1 MISRR
6 VWPRTVRPVPRSLS
20 DTIRSFRP
28 VPPVPAL
35 NTATPTTAALA
46 ADAARMTPGERRASL
61 SLAAIYALRM
71 LGLFLVLPVFA
82 IEARHYP
89 GGDDPWL
96 VGLAM
101 GAYGL
106 TQAMLQVPLG
116 MASDRLGRKPVI
128 LAGLALFVLGSLV
141 AAWAPS
147 LPWLV
152 AGRAIQGA
160 GAISAAVTALLADL
174 TRDQVRTKSMALVGI
189 SIALMFAL
197 SLVLAPVLVP
207 HIGLSGLFV
216 MTASLALTG
225 MAVVAWVV
233 PPEPAEH
240 VEAGRGGLRQV
251 LAHAELL
258 RVDVGVFVLHAVQIA
273 MWLSVPAL
281 LREAGV
287 DGPAQWKVYLPA
299 VLGSLLILG
308 GFLFRLERK
317 GHFKAVY
324 LGTIALIAL
333 VQLGFLWSL
342 QGPSVW
348 AVSVL
353 LCLYFVGFNAQE
365 ASQPSLASRLAEPRQ
380 RGAALGVY
388 NTLMSLGIFAGGS
401 LGGLVAKTWGSA
413 GIFVFSAGLMLVWL
427 AVAWPMKAPA
437 AQA

>member
-1 MISRR
+1 M
-6 VWPRTVRPVPRSLS
+6 
-20 DTIRSFRP
+20 
-28 VPPVPAL
+28 PA
-35 NTATPTTAALA
+35 APA
-46 ADAARMTPGERRASL
+46 ADAARMTAGERRASL

-106 TQAMLQVPLG
+106 TQALLQVPLG

-128 LAGLALFVLGSLV
+128 LFGLALFVLGSLV

-233 PPEPAEH
+233 PPEPVEH
-240 VEAGRGGLRQV
+240 VDAGRGGLRQV

-342 QGPSVW
+342 QRPSVW
-348 AVSVL
+348 AVSAL

-413 GIFVFSAGLMLVWL
+413 GIFVFSAGLMLCWL
-427 AVAWPMKAPA
+427 VVAWPMKAPA
-437 AQA
+437 QTTA

>member
-1 MISRR
+1 
-6 VWPRTVRPVPRSLS
+6 
-20 DTIRSFRP
+20 
-28 VPPVPAL
+28 
-35 NTATPTTAALA
+35 
-46 ADAARMTPGERRASL
+46 MTGAERRASF
-61 SLAAIYALRM
+61 SLASIYALRM

-82 IEARHYP
+82 MEARHYP

-106 TQAMLQVPLG
+106 TQALLQVPLG
-116 MASDRLGRKPVI
+116 LASDRLGRKPVI
-128 LAGLALFVLGSLV
+128 LFGLALFVLGSLV

-152 AGRAIQGA
+152 AGRAIQGS

-207 HIGLSGLFV
+207 HIGLSGLCV
-216 MTASLALTG
+216 MTAVLALTG

-233 PPEPAEH
+233 PAEPKEH
-240 VEAGRGGLRQV
+240 VAPGRGGLKDV
-251 LAHAELL
+251 LANAELL
-258 RVDVGVFVLHAVQIA
+258 RVDLGVFVLHAVQIA
-273 MWLSVPAL
+273 MWLAVPAL
-281 LREAGV
+281 LKEAGV
-287 DGPAQWKVYLPA
+287 APAEQWKVYLPA

-308 GFLFRLERK
+308 GLLFRLERK
-317 GHFKAVY
+317 GYFKQVY
-324 LGTIALIAL
+324 LGTIALIVL

-342 QGPSVW
+342 QAPTVW
-348 AVSVL
+348 AVSL
-353 LCLYFVGFNAQE
+353 LLGLYFVGFNAQE

-388 NTLMSLGIFAGGS
+388 NTLMSLGIFAGGT
-401 LGGLVAKTWGSA
+401 LGGLVVRVWGSA
-413 GIFVFSAGLMLVWL
+413 GIFVFSAALMALWL
-427 AVAWPMKAPA
+427 LLAWPMRPPL
-437 AQA
+437 QPTH

>member
-1 MISRR
+1 
-6 VWPRTVRPVPRSLS
+6 
-20 DTIRSFRP
+20 
-28 VPPVPAL
+28 
-35 NTATPTTAALA
+35 
-46 ADAARMTPGERRASL
+46 MTGAERRASL
-61 SLAAIYALRM
+61 SLASIYALRM

-82 IEARHYP
+82 MEAQHYP

-106 TQAMLQVPLG
+106 TQALLQVPLG
-116 MASDRLGRKPVI
+116 LASDRLGRKPVI
-128 LAGLALFVLGSLV
+128 LFGLALFVLGSLV

-216 MTASLALTG
+216 MTAVLALTG

-240 VEAGRGGLRQV
+240 VPSGRGGLKQV

-258 RVDVGVFVLHAVQIA
+258 RVDLGVFVLHAVQIA
-273 MWLSVPAL
+273 MWLAVPAL
-281 LREAGV
+281 LLQAGV
-287 DGPAQWKVYLPA
+287 APAEQWKVYLPA
-299 VLGSLLILG
+299 VLGSLLVLG
-308 GFLFRLERK
+308 GLLFRLERR
-317 GHFKAVY
+317 GYFRQVY
-324 LGTIALIAL
+324 LGTIALIVL

-342 QGPSVW
+342 QAPAVW
-348 AVSVL
+348 AVSL
-353 LCLYFVGFNAQE
+353 LLGLYFVGFNAQE
-365 ASQPSLASRLAEPRQ
+365 ASQPSLVSRLAEPRQ

-388 NTLMSLGIFAGGS
+388 NTLMSLGIFAGGT
-401 LGGLVAKTWGSA
+401 LGGLVVKVWGSA
-413 GIFVFSAGLMLVWL
+413 GIFLFSAALMALWL
-427 AVAWPMKAPA
+427 LLAWPMRPPM
-437 AQA
+437 QPPR

>member
-1 MISRR
+1 M
-6 VWPRTVRPVPRSLS
+6 
-20 DTIRSFRP
+20 
-28 VPPVPAL
+28 
-35 NTATPTTAALA
+35 TAAPA
-46 ADAARMTPGERRASL
+46 ADATRMTAGERRASL

-89 GGDDPWL
+89 GGDDPGL

-128 LAGLALFVLGSLV
+128 LFGLALFVLGSLV

-207 HIGLSGLFV
+207 HIGLSGLF
-216 MTASLALTG
+216 MLTAGLALTG

-233 PPEPAEH
+233 PPEPVEH
-240 VEAGRGGLRQV
+240 VDAGRGGLRQV

-333 VQLGFLWSL
+333 VQLGFLWAL

-413 GIFVFSAGLMLVWL
+413 GIFLFSAALMLVWL
-427 AVAWPMKAPA
+427 VVAWPMRPPA
-437 AQA
+437 QPGT

>member
-1 MISRR
+1 M
-6 VWPRTVRPVPRSLS
+6 T
-20 DTIRSFRP
+20 
-28 VPPVPAL
+28 PA
-35 NTATPTTAALA
+35 AAP
-46 ADAARMTPGERRASL
+46 DAARMTAGERRASL
-61 SLAAIYALRM
+61 SLASIYALRM

-82 IEARHYP
+82 MEARHYP

-152 AGRAIQGA
+152 AGRSIQGA

-216 MTASLALTG
+216 MTAVLALTG

-233 PPEPAEH
+233 PAEPLQH
-240 VEAGRGGLRQV
+240 VPPSRGGLREV
-251 LAHAELL
+251 LKNAELL
-258 RVDVGVFVLHAVQIA
+258 RVDLGVFVLHAVQIA
-273 MWLSVPAL
+273 MWMSVPAL
-281 LREAGV
+281 LTEAGV
-287 DGPAQWKVYLPA
+287 ASAAQWKVYLPA
-299 VLGSLLILG
+299 VLGSLLMLG
-308 GFLFRLERK
+308 GLLFRLERK
-317 GHFKAVY
+317 GYFRQVY
-324 LGTIALIAL
+324 LGTIALMVL
-333 VQLGFLWSL
+333 VQLGFSAGACKRR
-342 QGPSVW
+342 QVW
-348 AVSVL
+348 AVAL
-353 LCLYFVGFNAQE
+353 LLGLYFVGFNAQE

-388 NTLMSLGIFAGGS
+388 NTLMSLGIFVGGG
-401 LGGLVAKTWGSA
+401 LGGLGRQDSGA
-413 GIFVFSAGLMLVWL
+413 
-427 AVAWPMKAPA
+427 APA
-437 AQA
+437 SSSSAPG

>member
-1 MISRR
+1 
-6 VWPRTVRPVPRSLS
+6 
-20 DTIRSFRP
+20 
-28 VPPVPAL
+28 VPAL
-35 NTATPTTAALA
+35 NTATPTTATPA
-46 ADAARMTPGERRASL
+46 AAAARMTPGERRASV

-128 LAGLALFVLGSLV
+128 LFGLALFVLGSLV

-240 VEAGRGGLRQV
+240 VDAGRGGLREV

-258 RVDVGVFVLHAVQIA
+258 RVDLGVFVLHAVQIA

-281 LREAGV
+281 LRDAGV

-333 VQLGFLWSL
+333 VQLGFLWTL

-348 AVSVL
+348 AVSAL

-413 GIFVFSAGLMLVWL
+413 GIFLFSAALMLGWL

-437 AQA
+437 QPAA

>member
-1 MISRR
+1 
-6 VWPRTVRPVPRSLS
+6 
-20 DTIRSFRP
+20 
-28 VPPVPAL
+28 
-35 NTATPTTAALA
+35 
-46 ADAARMTPGERRASL
+46 MTGTERRASA

-82 IEARHYP
+82 LEARHYP

-96 VGLAM
+96 IGLAM

-106 TQAMLQVPLG
+106 TQALLQVPLG
-116 MASDRLGRKPVI
+116 MASDRFRRKPVI
-128 LAGLALFVLGSLV
+128 LFGLALFVLGSLM

-152 AGRAIQGA
+152 AGRALQGS

-216 MTASLALTG
+216 ITALLALTG
-225 MAVVAWVV
+225 MVVVAWVV
-233 PPEPAEH
+233 PAEPLQH
-240 VEAGRGGLRQV
+240 VHPGRGGLKDV
-251 LAHAELL
+251 LANAELL
-258 RVDVGVFVLHAVQIA
+258 RVDLGVFVLHAVQIA
-273 MWLSVPAL
+273 MWMSVPEL
-281 LREAGV
+281 LRQAGV
-287 DGPAQWKVYLPA
+287 APAAQWKVYLPA
-299 VLGSLLILG
+299 VMGSLLVLG
-308 GFLFRLERK
+308 GLLFRLERK
-317 GHFKAVY
+317 GYFRQVY

-342 QGPSVW
+342 QAPSVW
-348 AVSVL
+348 GVSL
-353 LCLYFVGFNAQE
+353 LLGLYFVGFNAQE
-365 ASQPSLASRLAEPRQ
+365 ASQPSLASRLASAHQ

-401 LGGLVAKTWGSA
+401 LGGLVVKTWGGA
-413 GIFVFSAGLMLVWL
+413 GIFVFSAALMALWLVL
-427 AVAWPMKAPA
+427 AWPMRPPVQTAH
-437 AQA
+437 